1 MCQISRPWEMTVK
14 NAIPSEGFWLNL
26 KSNVVLFCLFLVLF
40 FLSIHVSR
48 NVINM
53 FLEIY
58 RNEIAEMQERHSAKE
73 IAALLIEIYG
83 NFKSLS
89 IIHV

>member
-1 MCQISRPWEMTVK
+1 
-14 NAIPSEGFWLNL
+14 
-26 KSNVVLFCLFLVLF
+26 
-40 FLSIHVSR
+40 
-48 NVINM
+48 M